1 MTEIS
6 KKPAA
11 PAQRSFWVGLLSG
24 GISGALAICVTYPTE
39 YLKTRMQLYEE
50 SSRKGMWYCAKDTV
64 KRYGPLGFYRGL
76 DTLLYFSMPK
86 VGVRFGVNEVCRSKI
101 FTDNSRTAIFCSGF
115 ISGIFEALLVVTPM
129 ETLKVKLIHDRFQE
143 QPKFRNFF
151 HGVYTIYQQDGL
163 RGMYKGPLATV
174 ARQSSNA
181 GIRFL
186 VYDETKSVI
195 EKHFGF
201 LPKAAILMLS
211 GGMAGAVNVF
221 ANGPI
226 DVVKTNMQGLDAQKY
241 KNSFDCGYQIWQ
253 KEGIRGLYKGSVPRL
268 TRLVMDVG
276 LTFTFYEYVGDFI
289 TSSLSKH

>member
-1 MTEIS
+1 MSQTTN
-6 KKPAA
+6 KPQ
-11 PAQRSFWVGLLSG
+11 QRNFWVGLLSG

-39 YLKTRMQLYEE
+39 YLKTQMQLYEE
-50 SSRKGMWYCAKDTV
+50 RSKRGMYRCAVDTV
-64 KRYGPLGFYRGL
+64 QRYGPLGFYRGL
-76 DTLLYFSMPK
+76 DTLLYFSIPK
-86 VGVRFGVNEVCRSKI
+86 VGVRFGVNELCRKEL
-101 FTDNSRTAIFCSGF
+101 FTDNSRTAIFISGF

-143 QPKFRNFF
+143 QPKFNNFF
-151 HGVYTIYQQDGL
+151 HGVYTIYKQEGFK
-163 RGMYKGPLATV
+163 GMYKGPLATV

-186 VYDETKSVI
+186 TYDETKSFL
-195 EKHFGF
+195 EKNFDY
-201 LPKAAILMLS
+201 LPKSAILMMS
-211 GGMAGAVNVF
+211 GGLAGAVNVY

-241 KNSFDCGYQIWQ
+241 RNSFDCGYQIWK

-289 TSSLSKH
+289 SAKLGKH

>member
-6 KKPAA
+6 KKPA
-11 PAQRSFWVGLLSG
+11 PRQNSFWVSLLSG
-24 GISGALAICVTYPTE
+24 GVSGALAICVTYPTE

-76 DTLLYFSMPK
+76 DTLLYFSIPK
-86 VGVRFGVNEVCRSKI
+86 VGVRFGVNEVCKNNI
-101 FTDNSRTAIFCSGF
+101 FTDNSRFSIFASGF

-151 HGVYTIYQQDGL
+151 HGVYMIYKQDGFA
-163 RGMYKGPLATV
+163 GMYKGPLATV

-186 VYDETKSVI
+186 VYDETKTLI

-226 DVVKTNMQGLDAQKY
+226 DVVKTNMQGLDAHKY
-241 KNSFDCGYQIWQ
+241 KNSFDCGYQIWK
-253 KEGIRGLYKGSVPRL
+253 KEGLRGLYKGSVPRL

-276 LTFTFYEYVGDFI
+276 LTFTFYEYVTEYI
-289 TSSLSKH
+289 TNSLSKH

>member
-1 MTEIS
+1 MAQTQN
-6 KKPAA
+6 KP
-11 PAQRSFWVGLLSG
+11 QQKSFWVGLLSG

-39 YLKTRMQLYEE
+39 YLKTQMQLYEE
-50 SSRKGMWYCAKDTV
+50 RSKRGMYRCAVDTV
-64 KRYGPLGFYRGL
+64 NRYGLKGFYRGL
-76 DTLLYFSMPK
+76 DTLLYFSIPK
-86 VGVRFGVNEVCRSKI
+86 VGVRFGVNEVCRKEL
-101 FTDNSRTAIFCSGF
+101 FTDSSRSAIFISGF

-143 QPKFRNFF
+143 TPKFRNFF
-151 HGVYTIYQQDGL
+151 HGVYTIYKQEGF

-186 VYDETKSVI
+186 TYDETKSFL
-195 EKHFGF
+195 EKNFDF
-201 LPKAAILMLS
+201 LPKSAILMMS
-211 GGMAGAVNVF
+211 GGVAGAVNVF

-226 DVVKTNMQGLDAQKY
+226 DVVKTNMQGLDAHKY
-241 KNSFDCGYQIWQ
+241 RNSFDCGYQIWK

-276 LTFTFYEYVGDFI
+276 LTFTFYEYVGEYI
-289 TSSLSKH
+289 SSLSKH

>member
-1 MTEIS
+1 MTQTN
-6 KKPAA
+6 KP
-11 PAQRSFWVGLLSG
+11 QQKSFWVGLLSG

-39 YLKTRMQLYEE
+39 YLKTQMQLYEE
-50 SSRKGMWYCAKDTV
+50 RSRRGMFNCAADTV

-76 DTLLYFSMPK
+76 DTLLYFSIPK
-86 VGVRFGVNEVCRSKI
+86 VGVRFGVNELCRKEL
-101 FTDNSRTAIFCSGF
+101 FTDNSRSAIFMSGF

-143 QPKFRNFF
+143 VPKFKNFF
-151 HGVYTIYQQDGL
+151 HGVYMIYKQEGFK
-163 RGMYKGPLATV
+163 GMYKGPLATV

-186 VYDETKSVI
+186 TYDETKNFL
-195 EKHFGF
+195 EKNFDF
-201 LPKAAILMLS
+201 LPKSAILMMS
-211 GGMAGAVNVF
+211 GGLAGAVNVY

-241 KNSFDCGYQIWQ
+241 RNSFDCGYQIWK

-289 TSSLSKH
+289 SSKLSKH

>member
-1 MTEIS
+1 MEEKVS
-6 KKPAA
+6 KP
-11 PAQRSFWVGLLSG
+11 PQQRNFWVGLLSG

-39 YLKTRMQLYEE
+39 YLKTQMQLYEE
-50 SSRKGMWYCAKDTV
+50 RSRRGMIKCAHDTY

-76 DTLLYFSMPK
+76 DTLLYFSIPK
-86 VGVRFGVNEVCRSKI
+86 VGVRFGVNEFCKNHI
-101 FTDNSRTAIFCSGF
+101 FTDKSRGAIFASGF

-143 QPKFRNFF
+143 VPKFKNFF
-151 HGVYTIYQQDGL
+151 HGVRMIYKEQGFA
-163 RGMYKGPLATV
+163 GMYKGPLATV

-186 VYDETKSVI
+186 VYDETKSLI
-195 EKHFGF
+195 EKYFNF

-241 KNSFDCGYQIWQ
+241 KNSFDCGYQIWK
-253 KEGIRGLYKGSVPRL
+253 KEGLRGLYKGSVPRL

-276 LTFTFYEYVGDFI
+276 LTFTFYEYVGELVLKFLDR
-289 TSSLSKH
+289 SRQ

>member
-1 MTEIS
+1 MSEIP
-6 KKPAA
+6 KTPV
-11 PAQRSFWVGLLSG
+11 QRNFWVGLISG

-39 YLKTRMQLYEE
+39 YLKTQMQLYEAK
-50 SSRKGMWYCAKDTV
+50 SKRGMLNCAKDTV
-64 KRYGPLGFYRGL
+64 KAYGPLGFYRGL
-76 DTLLYFSMPK
+76 DTLLYFSIPK
-86 VGVRFGVNEVCRSKI
+86 VGVRFAVNEFCKNKL
-101 FTDNSRTAIFCSGF
+101 FTDNSRSSIFISGF

-143 QPKFRNFF
+143 VPRFKNFF
-151 HGVYTIYQQDGL
+151 HGVRVIYKEQGFQ
-163 RGMYKGPLATV
+163 GMYKGPLATV

-186 VYDETKSVI
+186 VYDEAKTVI
-195 EKHFGF
+195 EKHFSF

-211 GGMAGAVNVF
+211 GGVAGAVNVF

-241 KNSFDCGYQIWQ
+241 KNSFDCGYQIWK
-253 KEGIRGLYKGSVPRL
+253 KEGLRGLYKGSVPRL

-276 LTFTFYEYVGDFI
+276 LTFTFYEYVGEFVGGF
-289 TSSLSKH
+289 LSRY

>member
-1 MTEIS
+1 MAEIS
-6 KKPAA
+6 KKTA
-11 PAQRSFWVGLLSG
+11 PQQKSFWVSLLSG
-24 GISGALAICVTYPTE
+24 GVSGALAICVTYPTE

-50 SSRKGMWYCAKDTV
+50 SSRKGMWFCAKDTV
-64 KRYGPLGFYRGL
+64 KKYGPLGFYRGL
-76 DTLLYFSMPK
+76 DTLLYFSIPK
-86 VGVRFGVNEVCRSKI
+86 VGVRFGVNEVCKNNI
-101 FTDNSRTAIFCSGF
+101 FTDNSRTSIFASGF

-151 HGVYTIYQQDGL
+151 HGVYMIYKQDGFA
-163 RGMYKGPLATV
+163 GMYKGPLATV

-186 VYDETKSVI
+186 VYDETKSLI

-226 DVVKTNMQGLDAQKY
+226 DVVKTNMQGLDAHKY
-241 KNSFDCGYQIWQ
+241 KNSFDCGYQIWK
-253 KEGIRGLYKGSVPRL
+253 KEGLRGLYKGSVPRL

-276 LTFTFYEYVGDFI
+276 LTFTFYEYVSGFI
-289 TSSLSKH
+289 TNSLSKH

>member
-1 MTEIS
+1 MTEVVN
-6 KKPAA
+6 KA
-11 PAQRSFWVGLLSG
+11 PPRSFWINLLSG

-39 YLKTRMQLYEE
+39 YLKTQMQLYEQK
-50 SSRKGMWYCAKDTV
+50 SRQGMFKCGAETV

-76 DTLLYFSMPK
+76 DTLLYFSIPK
-86 VGVRFGVNEVCRSKI
+86 VGVRFGVNEFCKNNI
-101 FTDNSRTAIFCSGF
+101 FTDNSRSAIFASGF

-143 QPKFRNFF
+143 NPKFRNFF
-151 HGVYTIYQQDGL
+151 HGVYTIYKAEGF
-163 RGMYKGPLATV
+163 RGMYRGPLATV

-186 VYDETKSVI
+186 VYDETKKFI
-195 EKHFGF
+195 EKNFAF
-201 LPKAAILMLS
+201 LPKVVILMLS
-211 GGMAGAVNVF
+211 GGMAGAVNVY

-226 DVVKTNMQGLDAQKY
+226 DVVKTNMQGLDAKKY
-241 KNSFDCGYQIWQ
+241 KNSFDCGYQIWK

-276 LTFTFYEYVGDFI
+276 LTFTFYEYVGNAI
-289 TSSLSKH
+289 TSALDRH